1 MQKDYKMKEM
11 EDIRFFLLPLLEHVF
26 DDTCVC
32 AIIHA
37 LQLLL
42 AELVKV
48 HLELVKALL
57 EQVRI
62 FNAALSFNKFWK
74 YKKIFLKW
82 T

>member
-11 EDIRFFLLPLLEHVF
+11 EVIRFFLSPLLEHVF

-48 HLELVKALL
+48 HLELVKA
-57 EQVRI
+57 EQVRV
-62 FNAALSFNKFWK
+62 FNAALSFNKF
-74 YKKIFLKW
+74 
-82 T
+82 